1 MNDEGTNMTV
11 PRGPWCGVM
20 RDAHLLRNVSS
31 VDRGKAVRH
40 DLGIRT
46 VACNGRFVGWVK
58 GKDEG

>member
-1 MNDEGTNMTV
+1 MTV

-40 DLGIRT
+40 DLGVRT